1 MSASP
6 YVPLGRVVKT
16 HGLKGEVSVA
26 VAADLPFDLP
36 EGLDVWFVPPPATV
50 RAGRIQGV
58 RPGPKGPLVKVSGV
72 DTVEAA
78 YAICGTE
85 MLAKRADIPDEWYDG
100 AEEELVAD
108 GMTVRDEAHGLLG
121 EVVETIVTGANDVWV
136 VSGPFGEVLLP
147 VIDDV
152 VLDVDE
158 DAGVIF
164 VKVLPGLMPGEGE
177 TA

>member
-36 EGLDVWFVPPPATV
+36 EGVDVWFVPPPANV
-50 RAGRIQGV
+50 RAGRIESV

-72 DTVEAA
+72 DNVDAA
-78 YAICGTE
+78 YALCGAE
-85 MLAKRADIPDEWYDG
+85 MLAKRADIPDEWFEDV
-100 AEEELVAD
+100 EEPFIAN

-121 EVVETIVTGANDVWV
+121 EVVETIETGANDVWV
-136 VSGPFGEVLLP
+136 LEGPFGQILLP

-152 VLDVDE
+152 VLEIDE
-158 DAGVIF
+158 DAGEILVY
-164 VKVLPGLMPGEGE
+164 VLPGLMPGEDDI
-177 TA
+177 A